1 MKSPMVWLRSASRSL
16 TNEVKF
22 CDYVV
27 MIIAIVEGLK
37 SLNFS

>member
-1 MKSPMVWLRSASRSL
+1 MVWLRAAFRSL

-27 MIIAIVEGLK
+27 MIDAIVEGLK